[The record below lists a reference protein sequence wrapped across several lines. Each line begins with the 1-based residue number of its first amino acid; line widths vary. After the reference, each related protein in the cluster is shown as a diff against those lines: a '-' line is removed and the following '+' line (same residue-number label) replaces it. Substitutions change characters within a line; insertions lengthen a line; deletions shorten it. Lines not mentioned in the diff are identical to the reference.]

1 MVRWY
6 WKRWVWSVVAGST
19 AMIGMSAAQPG
30 GTDAPPAV
38 PRVGDVITLK
48 FRDGP
53 DRQVKVLKTER
64 QPDGSYHS
72 EVKDTKTGETF
83 TLVDRPGDA
92 LPPPAG
98 AAGKTSAPAAS
109 KPTEQPK
116 AKTSP
121 NDPLIPPLG
130 KIFRD
135 RDKDTSKDGRTTTAK
150 PTVPTPEPEPE
161 KPGLLKRLFGKKQPT
176 PPPAVTV
183 PASTAGKS
191 KGNTG
196 PAGSSSPPPVRP
208 TPATTAEPPLVQ
220 PSRPIT
226 PPTPVVP
233 APVAIPPAPASSA
246 PAPLPLPTVPPA
258 TPTPLGGLPTIPLP
272 PGGVSTAQPPGD
284 VVPTRATVSPTPVA
298 APAAPAPS
306 TPDPAPV
313 RHPLL
318 DPTGSPVA
326 SALVREIQPHVTALQ
341 TGTSPTQR
349 IMAARALAG
358 GRHGSSDTV
367 KAVLLSAA
375 ANDPNPA
382 VRVRCIEELVTLGY
396 YDPQFMSLLH
406 RASTDPSKEVREAA
420 AAALKQMTPRK

>member
-53 DRQVKVLKTER
+53 DRQVKVLKTEK

-98 AAGKTSAPAAS
+98 ATGKTSPAAAG
-109 KPTEQPK
+109 KPTDPAK
-116 AKTSP
+116 AKTGP

-135 RDKDTSKDGRTTTAK
+135 KDTSKDGRTTAAK
-150 PTVPTPEPEPE
+150 PTVATPEPEPE
-161 KPGLLKRLFGKKQPT
+161 KPGLLKRLFGRKQPT

-196 PAGSSSPPPVRP
+196 PSGTSSPPPVRP

-220 PSRPIT
+220 PSRPIA
-226 PPTPVVP
+226 PPTPAVP

-246 PAPLPLPTVPPA
+246 PAPAPLPLPTIPPA
-258 TPTPLGGLPTIPLP
+258 TPTPPGGLPTIPLP
-272 PGGVSTAQPPGD
+272 PGGVSTARPPGD
-284 VVPTRATVSPTPVA
+284 VVPTRATVSPTPA
-298 APAAPAPS
+298 ALAAPAPS
-306 TPDPAPV
+306 APDPAPM
-313 RHPLL
+313 RPPLL
-318 DPTGSPVA
+318 DPTGSPAA

-349 IMAARALAG
+349 IIAARALAG

-367 KAVLLSAA
+367 KAVLLIAA
-375 ANDPNPA
+375 TNDPNPA
-382 VRVRCIEELVTLGY
+382 VRVCCIEELVSLGY

-406 RASTDPSKEVREAA
+406 QASTDPSREVREAA
-420 AAALKQMTPRK
+420 AAALKKMTPRK